1 MEQDTV
7 KVVKRTTGLVL
18 ILAVVAGLIGILL
31 WFFGSPWGASDAQKA
46 VQAYVAQTY
55 PDQGL
60 EVEKAEYRLST
71 RGYQAR
77 GRRIKKKKMYFL
89 PSR

>member
-18 ILAVVAGLIGILL
+18 ILSVVAGLIGILL
-31 WFFGSPWGASDAQKA
+31 WFFGSPWGASGAQKA

-77 GRRIKKKKMYFL
+77 VEDKEKEDVFL

>member
-31 WFFGSPWGASDAQKA
+31 WFFGSPWGASGAQKA

-55 PDQGL
+55 P
-60 EVEKAEYRLST
+60 EIRAWRWKRRST
-71 RGYQAR
+71 G
-77 GRRIKKKKMYFL
+77 FL
-89 PSR
+89 PAVTRRG